1 MHTNTLLVRGYKHTD
16 LGIFKQKDPRLP
28 IIKAAIRNDLLHF
41 LEEGVK
47 WFVFTGNLGFEY
59 WVLEVLQ
66 ELQLEGHECKL
77 ACIFLFENHGDNW
90 NESNQA
96 KLTKFKNVDFV
107 KYTYPNYQSPAQF
120 RQYNQFLIENTDGV
134 YLFYDNDN
142 ETNLKYFVHQALKE
156 EEYTVKKLTFDELN
170 EVAENFSNFE

>member
-1 MHTNTLLVRGYKHTD
+1 M
-16 LGIFKQKDPRLP
+16 
-28 IIKAAIRNDLLHF
+28 
-41 LEEGVK
+41 
-47 WFVFTGNLGFEY
+47 
-59 WVLEVLQ
+59 
-66 ELQLEGHECKL
+66 
-77 ACIFLFENHGDNW
+77 
-90 NESNQA
+90 
-96 KLTKFKNVDFV
+96 

-142 ETNLKYFVHQALKE
+142 ENKFEIFCSSSLKE

>member
-1 MHTNTLLVRGYKHTD
+1 MHTNTLLVSGYKHTD

-66 ELQLEGHECKL
+66 ELQVWTSGVVSP
-77 ACIFLFENHGDNW
+77 ENCGCG
-90 NESNQA
+90 A
-96 KLTKFKNVDFV
+96 
-107 KYTYPNYQSPAQF
+107 
-120 RQYNQFLIENTDGV
+120 
-134 YLFYDNDN
+134 
-142 ETNLKYFVHQALKE
+142 
-156 EEYTVKKLTFDELN
+156 
-170 EVAENFSNFE
+170 